1 MVNLKNNTS
10 YYVTVYDFSLLLSV
24 IGDMMK
30 RGLSGGEKKR
40 ANIAC
45 ELLQNP
51 SLILL
56 DVSSKLRELS
66 FLLLFYSFIY
76 L

>member
-1 MVNLKNNTS
+1 MTLF
-10 YYVTVYDFSLLLSV
+10 YDSFLLLSV

-56 DVSSKLRELS
+56 DVSSKLCR
-66 FLLLFYSFIY
+66 
-76 L
+76 